1 MEIRYAALIGLG
13 AMGSFFAP
21 RMEAKLG
28 RDHFQ
33 VVASGARKERLETK
47 GVTINGVNYKFSV
60 RTPEEEGP
68 KADLI
73 IMAMKDMGLL
83 QAIEDIRKA
92 PILHNTF
99 IAGDGMEEEVAS
111 WLGLS

>member
-47 GVTINGVNYKFSV
+47 GVTINGGNCTFLLADAYF
-60 RTPEEEGP
+60 EG
-68 KADLI
+68 
-73 IMAMKDMGLL
+73 
-83 QAIEDIRKA
+83 
-92 PILHNTF
+92 
-99 IAGDGMEEEVAS
+99 
-111 WLGLS
+111 